1 MTVSSVIT
9 VIVHFLDTLEYM
21 CSKNIGIGI
30 SISKEG
36 QILLHTGLERCVIT
50 KGAPLY
56 HVSYSIK
63 NKNYYAPLH
72 LFGAS
77 L

>member
-9 VIVHFLDTLEYM
+9 VIVHYLDTLEYM

-36 QILLHTGLERCVIT
+36 QILLRTGSGTMCHNKRGTLVSCVI
-50 KGAPLY
+50 
-56 HVSYSIK
+56 
-63 NKNYYAPLH
+63 
-72 LFGAS
+72 
-77 L
+77 

>member
-9 VIVHFLDTLEYM
+9 VIVHYLDTLEYM

-36 QILLHTGLERCVIT
+36 QILLRTG
-50 KGAPLY
+50 
-56 HVSYSIK
+56 S
-63 NKNYYAPLH
+63 
-72 LFGAS
+72 
-77 L
+77 